1 MPRKIIYS
9 DKMQDI
15 MGTVPNWIIRWGIS
29 IIFITVF
36 VILFMSYIIKY
47 PEVIT
52 APIILTTVNP
62 PADLISKT
70 TGQIQEFFVYEGD
83 TLNTHTII
91 AVIKNAANYK
101 CILELDSILIT
112 YDTEWEKYISNTF
125 IEHSYELGE
134 VQNSFNQF
142 LTQCKSY
149 RHYLESNNILKK
161 QQLLKEQIEQNR
173 DNYQNQ
179 KIQLSL
185 INEDL
190 QFELQNFARDSA
202 LFNAKAVSQ
211 YDYEKSKQAILQ
223 KRMQLVGQKSA
234 LSDIKTTILGM
245 EKQLLDLSIQLDDD
259 LSNYKIHLSESRD
272 LLLAQIKQWKENYI
286 IITPIDGTI
295 SLTKFWHKNQNII
308 AGERIATVIPFDST
322 QIIGKMYI
330 PSTGLAKVKIGQI
343 VNIKLNGFPYM
354 EFGILKG
361 NLVSISSV
369 PETNGYAAEIQF
381 PKGLISSYKTRFG
394 FIQQMDGTGDIITKD
409 SRLIERFIRP
419 IKSLIN
425 NNIKQHPE
433 Q

>member
-1 MPRKIIYS
+1 
-9 DKMQDI
+9 